1 MRAID
6 FSGCHLPLVTP
17 FNDDYSVDEVGL
29 RQLVNHFIETE
40 KVDGLVPCGTTGESP
55 TLTNLEHDRVIEIVV
70 EETNG
75 RVPVTAGTGS
85 NSTQEAIARTQH
97 AEQAGADA
105 SLQVA
110 PYYNRPTQGGL
121 IAHFESVAKATNLPI
136 ILYNIPSRTGR
147 NIDPATV
154 IKLAGID
161 NIVGIKDAANDLGQT
176 MEILQNTTMDSKP
189 FYVLSGEDAMTYS
202 MMCLGAHGTISAVAN
217 VIGKEYTELCRL
229 MLAGDHLAA
238 RKILYRTL
246 PLVKALF
253 IESNPVP
260 VKVALELMGLPAGPP
275 RLPLVPMSAANR
287 AVVEEKLREVG
298 RLGS

>member
-1 MRAID
+1 MRAKD
-6 FSGCHLPLVTP
+6 FSGCHVPLVTP
-17 FNDDYSVDEVGL
+17 FNNDHSLDEIGL
-29 RQLVNHFIETE
+29 RQLVNHYIEAE

-55 TLTNLEHDRVIEIVV
+55 TLTNKEHDRVIEIVV

-75 RVPVTAGTGS
+75 RVPVIAGTGS
-85 NSTQEAIARTQH
+85 NSTQEAVARTQH
-97 AEQAGADA
+97 AEEAGADA

-121 IAHFESVAKATNLPI
+121 IAHFETVATATNLPL

-147 NIDPATV
+147 NIDPSTV
-154 IKLAGID
+154 LELANID

-176 MEILQNTTMDSKP
+176 MEILRSTALDSKP
-189 FYVLSGEDAMTYS
+189 FYVLSGEDAMIYA

-217 VIGKEYTELCRL
+217 VIGKEYTQMCRL
-229 MLAGDHLAA
+229 LLGGDYVAA
-238 RKILYRTL
+238 RKIHYRTL

-260 VKVALELMGLPAGPP
+260 VKAALEMMGLPAGPP
-275 RLPLVPMSAANR
+275 RLPLVPMSSFNR
-287 AVVEEKLREVG
+287 SVVEDTLREVG
-298 RLGS
+298 RLES